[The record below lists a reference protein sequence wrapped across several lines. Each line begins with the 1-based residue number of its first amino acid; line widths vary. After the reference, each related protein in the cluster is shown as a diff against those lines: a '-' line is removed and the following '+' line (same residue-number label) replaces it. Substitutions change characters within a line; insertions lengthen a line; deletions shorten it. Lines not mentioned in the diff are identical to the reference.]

1 MLEASRD
8 KREREERAVLGAGV
22 HRFGGPVEVLELP
35 GPRGLRS
42 DEVLIDVQSRGVGN
56 WDEFAR
62 TGEWDLG
69 IPPPMALGV
78 EAAGLVAA
86 VGDLVTGIAPGD
98 RVTVHSAPLRDQG
111 AWAEQHIAA
120 AGQAA
125 VLPAGVP
132 VDAAAALPVPALTA
146 DQVIDG
152 ALQVRAGQT
161 VLVHGAGGVT
171 GGVLVQLAAHCG
183 ARVIATAGAD
193 SAGRVSAIGAATVL
207 DYHQRDWPEQV
218 RALTGGGVDG
228 AANAAR
234 GGSVEAVRAVRDG
247 GRLATITADLP
258 AAERGI
264 AMRAVQ
270 VVPDGARLAGLVQL
284 LAQGVLTVTVA
295 DSFPLERAAVALA
308 QARRGAH
315 GSAIVLRA

>member
-1 MLEASRD
+1 M
-8 KREREERAVLGAGV
+8 LGAGV
-22 HRFGGPVEVLELP
+22 RRFGGPVEVLELP
-35 GPRGLRS
+35 GPRGLRP
-42 DEVLIDVQSRGVGN
+42 DEVLIDVQACGVGN
-56 WDEFAR
+56 WDEFVRA
-62 TGEWDLG
+62 GEWDLG
-69 IPPPMALGV
+69 IEPPMALGV

-86 VGDLVTGIAPGD
+86 VGDLVTGITAGD

-111 AWAEQHIAA
+111 AWAERHIAA
-120 AGQAA
+120 AAQVA

-161 VLVHGAGGVT
+161 VLVNGAGGVT
-171 GGVLVQLAAHCG
+171 GGMLVELAAHRG

-193 SAGRVSAIGAATVL
+193 SAAHVSAIGAGTVL

-218 RALTGGGVDG
+218 RALTGGGVDA

-234 GGSVEAVRAVRDG
+234 AGSVEAVRAVRDG

-264 AMRAVQ
+264 AMGVVQ
-270 VVPDGARLAGLVQL
+270 VAPGGARLAGLVQL
-284 LAQGVLTVTVA
+284 FAQGVLTVTVA
-295 DSFPLERAAVALA
+295 DSFPLDRAAAALS
-308 QARRGAH
+308 QARHGAH
-315 GSAIVLRA
+315 GSATVLRPYRA

>member
-1 MLEASRD
+1 MVETADTR
-8 KREREERAVLGAGV
+8 REREEQAVLGAGV
-22 HRFGGPVEVLELP
+22 RRFGGPVEVLELP
-35 GPRGLRS
+35 GPRELRP
-42 DEVLIDVQSRGVGN
+42 DEVLIDVQACGVGN

-62 TGEWDLG
+62 AGEWDLG
-69 IPPPMALGV
+69 IEPPMALGV

-86 VGDLVTGIAPGD
+86 IGDLVTGITPGD
-98 RVTVHSAPLRDQG
+98 RVTVHSAPLREQG
-111 AWAEQHIAA
+111 AWAERHIAA
-120 AGQAA
+120 AGQVA

-161 VLVHGAGGVT
+161 ILVNGAGGVT
-171 GGVLVQLAAHCG
+171 GGMLVQLAAHHG

-193 SAGRVSAIGAATVL
+193 SAGRVSAIGAGTVL

-218 RALTGGGVDG
+218 RALTGGGVDA

-234 GGSVEAVRAVRDG
+234 AGSVEAVRALRDG

-264 AMRAVQ
+264 AMQAVQ

-284 LAQGVLTVTVA
+284 FAQGVLTVPVA
-295 DSFPLERAAVALA
+295 DSFPLDQGAAALA
-308 QARRGAH
+308 QARHGAH
-315 GSAIVLRA
+315 GSATVLRP

>member
-1 MLEASRD
+1 
-8 KREREERAVLGAGV
+8 VLGGGV
-22 HRFGGPVEVLELP
+22 RRFGGPVEVLELP
-35 GPRGLRS
+35 GPRELRP
-42 DEVLIDVQSRGVGN
+42 DEVLIDVQACGVGN
-56 WDEFAR
+56 WDEFVR

-69 IPPPMALGV
+69 IRPPMALGV

-86 VGDLVTGIAPGD
+86 AGDRVTGITTGD

-111 AWAEQHIAA
+111 AWAGRHIATA
-120 AGQAA
+120 AQVA
-125 VLPAGVP
+125 VLPTGVP

-152 ALQVRAGQT
+152 ALQVRPGQT

-171 GGVLVQLAAHCG
+171 GGMLVQLAAHRG
-183 ARVIATAGAD
+183 ARVIATAGAE
-193 SAGRVSAIGAATVL
+193 SAGRVSAIGAGTVL

-218 RALTGGGVDG
+218 RALTGGVDG

-234 GGSVEAVRAVRDG
+234 AGSAEAVRAVRDG

-258 AAERGI
+258 DAERGI
-264 AMRAVQ
+264 AMQAVQ

-284 LAQGVLTVTVA
+284 LAQGVLTLTVGG
-295 DSFPLERAAVALA
+295 SFPLERAAAALA
-308 QARRGAH
+308 QARHGAH
-315 GSAIVLRA
+315 GSATVLWPSGSQHAASRR